1 MILLKELLLELSKE
15 IKDKNFR
22 KLNSIFLD
30 DYKLIELTINNP
42 DKRKS
47 NFIERI
53 EKIDSKEIKIFER
66 EYKNNTDEIVEDKF
80 ILKDNQIDY
89 QLNADEYV
97 LFGSMKE
104 KNNILNSEKNII
116 VNKSI
121 SNDIIEKNKELEIFK
136 YVNNKKN
143 NKENLEK

>member
-1 MILLKELLLELSKE
+1 MILVKELLLELGKE
-15 IKDKNFR
+15 IKNKDFK
-22 KLNSIFLD
+22 KLNNIFLD
-30 DYKLIELTINNP
+30 DYKLIELTIDNP

-47 NFIERI
+47 NFVEKI
-53 EKIDSKEIKIFER
+53 EKIDTKEIKIFER

-80 ILKDNQIDY
+80 ILKDNQINY
-89 QLNADEYV
+89 QLNADEYI

-104 KNNILNSEKNII
+104 KDNILNSEKNII

-121 SNDIIEKNKELEIFK
+121 SNEIIEKNKELEIFK